1 MSLYENVK
9 TLFGPGKV
17 LEIKEG
23 DRGSDDLKDYIP
35 IILNVKEKYP
45 TIPEDRLYDI
55 VIDTILF
62 YNSYSKK
69 TTKRTNLLTFFKMSM
84 NQGAM
89 NYISV
94 KRNKLNDT
102 AVSYESLIE
111 EGIQI
116 EG

>member
-1 MSLYENVK
+1 MSLYENLK
-9 TLFGPGKV
+9 SLFGPGKV
-17 LEIKEG
+17 FDLKEG
-23 DRGSDDLKDYIP
+23 DRGSDDLQDYMP
-35 IILNVKEKYP
+35 IIQNIKAKYY
-45 TIPEDRLYDI
+45 TIPDEKIYDM

-84 NQGAM
+84 NQGAI

-94 KRNKLNDT
+94 KRNMMNDT
-102 AVSYESLIE
+102 AISYDALIE